1 MEMYHPGLDAFWSC
15 HLSNSSSHLPLP
27 PQERLMPAQGLISR
41 QINRSERFHLP
52 QPIYVHF
59 PEGSYHL
66 FLSWMLYS
74 QEQIRFS
81 QNMLLIAPVKLNQG
95 ALADFDKL
103 CPTLVMENRTLH
115 LLCPVAFTRIL
126 CVWDGS
132 KRRISTIFILGLS
145 YLVGPSCQWHNSVCS
160 KAELTLMY
168 TPPLLPARNRP
179 DVNLSSQLLQ
189 QTYSRNK
196 VERGKIFLIL
206 GTMCTLRHLV
216 IWEQIINLM
225 TQELTSQD
233 TCNT

>member
-1 MEMYHPGLDAFWSC
+1 MYHPGLGAFWSC
-15 HLSNSSSHLPLP
+15 HLSNSSSHLLLPLP
-27 PQERLMPAQGLISR
+27 PQERLMPAQGFISR
-41 QINRSERFHLP
+41 QINRSERSHLP

-81 QNMLLIAPVKLNQG
+81 QNDCSCETKSESPGRLWQTMPHSGNGKQDTASPLPG
-95 ALADFDKL
+95 G
-103 CPTLVMENRTLH
+103 LH
-115 LLCPVAFTRIL
+115 KYT
-126 CVWDGS
+126 VWDGS
-132 KRRISTIFILGLS
+132 KRRISTIFILGLP

-179 DVNLSSQLLQ
+179 GVNLSSELLQ

-196 VERGKIFLIL
+196 VERGKIFLTL
-206 GTMCTLRHLV
+206 GTMCTLRRLV
-216 IWEQIINLM
+216 IWEQTINLM